1 MKVLLKVLSSALS
14 FSSSPLLFLFWS
26 DGVSWEEEDRRKRCS
41 RQRRREGE
49 GKYRNGDLWYNINY
63 IYLVHSSRQVQ
74 WKKINVN
81 FQDYRTNVLLG
92 FENTSRMN
100 TNAKS
105 FLFGFFSKNVEWWP
119 RFWKLDEAY
128 SANSGATMNTTSSN
142 FVESCWRIVVFT

>member
-1 MKVLLKVLSSALS
+1 MWKSCWKSWVVLCHFHHLLSCFS
-14 FSSSPLLFLFWS
+14 FGLMVFH
-26 DGVSWEEEDRRKRCS
+26 GKKRTEEKDVH
-41 RQRRREGE
+41 QRRREGE